1 MALSPLQY
9 YPQTP
14 SLGPSANPMKPRIRN
29 TDWLRILVPM
39 MGGLIP
45 LGAFMMEDR
54 GFDAEARLLFV
65 TWGLVGATVAGFA
78 VFQQI
83 ENEQQAQQPATT
95 LGGARNA
102 YGEYV
107 HPLTGDPW
115 LPG

>member
-1 MALSPLQY
+1 MPLSPLQY
-9 YPQTP
+9 YPPTP
-14 SLGPSANPMKPRIRN
+14 SIGPNPTRPRIRN

-54 GFDAEARLLFV
+54 GFDAEARMLFV

-83 ENEQQAQQPATT
+83 ENEQQAQGIEFGA
-95 LGGARNA
+95 ARNA
-102 YGEYV
+102 YGEPV
-107 HPLTGDPW
+107 HPVTGDPW